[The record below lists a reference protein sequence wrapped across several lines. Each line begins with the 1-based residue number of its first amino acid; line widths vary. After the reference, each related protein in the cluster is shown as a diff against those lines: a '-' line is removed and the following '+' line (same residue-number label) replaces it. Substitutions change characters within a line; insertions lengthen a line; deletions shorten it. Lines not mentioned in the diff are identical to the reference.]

1 MERIEIG
8 FACRWGGSPFAFS
21 ITKKKNKIQQIHE
34 MDITIDEKHSLVERM
49 IYQYAWMFFRS
60 CRRNIFT
67 IKIVHWIR
75 NRGEDAAWNRRNL
88 VKATPF
94 VAPTHKQ
101 LACYSLTLLFFLS
114 KWERNKKKKTLEQEH
129 KIFPRHSDF
138 IHKFRVKQFSSL
150 YSTRERWYGVCDFFN
165 KLCSNSNEFRHFI
178 SISFRLF
185 RSNSTGFLIMNLF
198 KYANGYFVTT
208 TNPIERWTND
218 MKYGIHIET
227 CNSCGD
233 HLFTVEQI
241 FSFKK
246 FTSIKWFNGKVK
258 GYQSNFKH
266 NITNDQFSISGR
278 LF

>member
-1 MERIEIG
+1 MR
-8 FACRWGGSPFAFS
+8 A
-21 ITKKKNKIQQIHE
+21 KQKKNTRTGTQ
-34 MDITIDEKHSLVERM
+34 
-49 IYQYAWMFFRS
+49 
-60 CRRNIFT
+60 N
-67 IKIVHWIR
+67 
-75 NRGEDAAWNRRNL
+75 
-88 VKATPF
+88 
-94 VAPTHKQ
+94 
-101 LACYSLTLLFFLS
+101 
-114 KWERNKKKKTLEQEH
+114 
-129 KIFPRHSDF
+129 
-138 IHKFRVKQFSSL
+138 FSSSFRF
-150 YSTRERWYGVCDFFN
+150 YTQIPRKTIFFFVFNTRAVVRSVCDFFI

-198 KYANGYFVTT
+198 KYANGYFVNT

-241 FSFKK
+241 FSFK